1 MKSLV
6 VRLIINIF
14 ALLVVV
20 NIVSGSA
27 ITQWGALIA
36 AALVIAVLNAILKPI
51 LIILTLPIN
60 VLTLGLFT
68 LIINAFL
75 MYLTSVLVK
84 GFYIRDFWSA
94 FLAALVFSIVSIVL
108 NIFVG
113 DGNQNGQGRGGIE
126 ER

>member
-1 MKSLV
+1 MKNIII
-6 VRLIINIF
+6 RLIINIF

-27 ITQWGALIA
+27 ITGWGTLIA
-36 AALVIAVLNAILKPI
+36 AALVIAVLNIILKPV

-108 NIFVG
+108 NMFVG
-113 DGNQNGQGRGGIE
+113 GGNRNGSSRGGI
-126 ER
+126 